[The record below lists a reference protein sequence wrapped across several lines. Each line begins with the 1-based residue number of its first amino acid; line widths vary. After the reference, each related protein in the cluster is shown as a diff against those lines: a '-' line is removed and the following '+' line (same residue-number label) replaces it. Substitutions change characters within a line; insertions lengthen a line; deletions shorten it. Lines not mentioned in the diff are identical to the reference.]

1 MCALS
6 PKIAQQAISDPSQ
19 KTIQRVAIV
28 GNPNSGKTTLFNA
41 LTGLNYKVANYP
53 GVTVERRESTLKISE
68 ELKLKLVD
76 LPGLYSFSSLSIDEQ
91 IASAE
96 VLGLGK
102 DKTATAPDLILCV
115 VDASNLER
123 NLYLASQLIDSGL
136 KIILVLTINDLAI
149 KLGISIKTEIL
160 ARLLDV
166 PIISVQALKGHGL
179 DELKLQIKKS
189 VSSET
194 HSSNAAFVW
203 AKEQQQF
210 LKESKLIG
218 DEIVQQRAGNVSA
231 SAQFLGVLLLS
242 ENLHI
247 DSAPLQQQAHK
258 VRAELLANKIDTS
271 QIEATERYRWISTI
285 VASCTEITDTHSKR
299 RREKIDAIT
308 THRILGPIL
317 FIALMALM
325 FQSIFTWATI
335 PMDLIDSSITALG
348 DFASSF
354 LGDGILKSL
363 IVDGVIAG
371 VGSVVI
377 FIPQIAILF
386 FFLGLLE
393 ESGYLSRAAFLMDR
407 IMRPFGLQGRA
418 FIPLLSCFA
427 CAVPGIMSTRSI
439 PSFTDRLVTILVA
452 PLMSCSARLP
462 VYTVIIAA
470 VVPQFYVFGFISV
483 QGLVML
489 ALYLLGIIGAAL
501 IGLILRATIVKGSP
515 SLFVME
521 MPPYRR
527 PSLNNVIRDVIER
540 VRLFLVSAGTTI
552 LACSLVL
559 WFLATFPQGDIKTS
573 FAGMLGH
580 FIEPAISPLGFN
592 WELGIGILA
601 SFAARE
607 VFVSTLGTVYSLQD
621 SGDSSLSLIQELQ
634 NRAAAGNFSLATA
647 ASLLVFFV
655 FACQCMSTLAVTKRE
670 TGSWKWPTFM
680 FVYMTALA
688 YVASFVTYRIFR

>member
-1 MCALS
+1 M
-6 PKIAQQAISDPSQ
+6 PPISQDTSKTQSEYPDKQKSQ
-19 KTIQRVAIV
+19 KRVVIV

-53 GVTVERRESTLKISE
+53 GVTVERRESTLKISSD
-68 ELKLKLVD
+68 LSFQLVD

-91 IASAE
+91 IASNE
-96 VLGLGK
+96 VLGLGQES
-102 DKTATAPDLILCV
+102 TPPDLILCV

-136 KIILVLTINDLAI
+136 KIIIVLTITDLAS

-166 PIISVQALKGHGL
+166 PIVSVQAVRGQGLEQLKI
-179 DELKLQIKKS
+179 EIKKS
-189 VSSET
+189 LNTDKVASK
-194 HSSNAAFVW
+194 AAFAW
-203 AKEQQQF
+203 AKNQDIF
-210 LKESKLIG
+210 LRESQTLG
-218 DEIVQQRAGNVSA
+218 DEIIKQRGAITSA
-231 SAQFLGVLLLS
+231 SPQFLGVLLLS
-242 ENLHI
+242 EKLLTNSTSI
-247 DSAPLQQQAHK
+247 LQQTQK
-258 VRAELLANKIDTS
+258 IRSSLLSQKIDAP
-271 QIEATERYRWISTI
+271 QIEATERYRWISRT
-285 VASCTEITDTHSKR
+285 VSACTEITDTRSKR
-299 RREKIDAIT
+299 RREIIDAIT

-317 FIALMALM
+317 FVIVMTVM

-335 PMDLIDSSITALG
+335 PMDIIDSSINQFGKFVAQQ
-348 DFASSF
+348 

-363 IVDGVIAG
+363 IVDGIIAG

-407 IMRPFGLQGRA
+407 VMRPFGLQGRA

-462 VYTVIIAA
+462 VYTVLIAA
-470 VVPQFYVFGFISV
+470 VIPKTYLLGFISV
-483 QGLVML
+483 QGLIML
-489 ALYLLGIIGAAL
+489 GLYLLGIIGAAVV
-501 IGLILRATIVKGSP
+501 GLILRATIVKGSP

-527 PSLNNVIRDVIER
+527 PSLKNVVRDVLER

-559 WFLATFPQGDIKTS
+559 WFLASFPRGDIKNS

-580 FIEPAISPLGFN
+580 LIEPIITPLGFN

-621 SGDSSLSLIQELQ
+621 SSDASGSLIQELQ
-634 NRAAAGNFSLATA
+634 IRVANGNFSLATA

-655 FACQCMSTLAVTKRE
+655 FACQCMSTIAVTKRE
-670 TGSWKWPTFM
+670 TASWKWPTIM
-680 FVYMTALA
+680 FLYMTTLA
-688 YVASFVTYRIFR
+688 YAASFITYQLLK

>member
-1 MCALS
+1 MCAL
-6 PKIAQQAISDPSQ
+6 PQEQ
-19 KTIQRVAIV
+19 KNVDGTKSNLHVAIV

-53 GVTVERRESTLKISE
+53 GVTVERREAN
-68 ELKLKLVD
+68 LKLSADTTVKLVD

-91 IASAE
+91 IASNE

-102 DKTATAPDLILCV
+102 NYQAPDLILCV

-136 KIILVLTINDLAI
+136 NIILVLTITDLAS

-160 ARLLDV
+160 ARLLDI
-166 PIISVQALKGHGL
+166 PIVSVQALKGIGL
-179 DELKLQIKKS
+179 ENLKTEIRKALNSPIK
-189 VSSET
+189 SSKAAFSWAKDQEEFLLEAENLGQDVINS
-194 HSSNAAFVW
+194 SSNKIIAS
-203 AKEQQQF
+203 
-210 LKESKLIG
+210 SK
-218 DEIVQQRAGNVSA
+218 
-231 SAQFLGVLLLS
+231 FLGVLLLS
-242 ENLHI
+242 ENLSVT
-247 DSAPLQQQAHK
+247 DPTLLQQAQK
-258 VRAELLANKIDTS
+258 IRSSLLAKNIDCPK
-271 QIEATERYRWISTI
+271 IEATERYRWISRT
-285 VASCTEITDTHSKR
+285 VSACTEVIDTRSKR
-299 RREKIDAIT
+299 RRETIDAIT
-308 THRILGPIL
+308 THRIFGPIL
-317 FIALMALM
+317 FIALMTIM
-325 FQSIFTWATI
+325 FQSIFTWATV
-335 PMDLIDSSITALG
+335 PMDLIDSSISAISKFISPYLG
-348 DFASSF
+348 HGLLRS
-354 LGDGILKSL
+354 LVIDGA
-363 IVDGVIAG
+363 IAG

-407 IMRPFGLQGRA
+407 MMRPFGLQGRS

-462 VYTVIIAA
+462 VYTVLIAA
-470 VVPQFYVFGFISV
+470 VIPQSFIFGFISV
-483 QGLVML
+483 QGLIML
-489 ALYLLGIIGAAL
+489 GLYLLGIIGAAMV
-501 IGLILRATIVKGSP
+501 GLVLRATIVKGSP

-527 PSLNNVIRDVIER
+527 PSLKNVIRDVIER

-559 WFLATFPQGDIKTS
+559 WFLASFPRGDIKDS

-580 FIEPAISPLGFN
+580 LIEPIIAPLGYN
-592 WELGIGILA
+592 WELGIAILA

-607 VFVSTLGTVYSLQD
+607 VFVSTLGTVYSLQE
-621 SGDSSLSLIQELQ
+621 GEEATVSLIQELQ
-634 NRAAAGNFSLATA
+634 NRVAAGQFSLATA
-647 ASLLVFFV
+647 ASLLVFFA

-670 TGSWKWPTFM
+670 TGSWKWPSIM
-680 FVYMTALA
+680 FIYMTVLA
-688 YVASFVTYRIFR
+688 YAAAFITYRIFL